1 MSSIGYPDDFENNNP
16 FAEPTIPDHNNE
28 AATSVTNENDDQST
42 FPPQSTHDVINT
54 QEQQQQQENDDEPS
68 PNLLNEEELK
78 KLLPE
83 RFTNKYSLSIQ
94 LIEIERN
101 KPGNPILKM
110 NVEVK
115 GLPRFRQSVY
125 KEVRRTYNEI
135 VKFNKYLTI
144 SNLEVF
150 VPVLPSPHTSF
161 PTGGED
167 ERKQLQIV
175 WQEWLDRITSNPI
188 LIRDEEFVYFVE
200 SDFGYSVINS
210 NRKSSVASG
219 FVRKTLKQLAVPYD
233 PYEELASFRPVIKDA
248 YLICQRLYK
257 ALDRNSKTEKQLSI
271 HIFDMANKLQVLS
284 EFETTHPGMKNMWE
298 KFGKVTQ
305 KQSDLTLVDSINEMA
320 TLGDGVQTLIDDFY
334 EIKEALTNRHLI
346 MRELIQAESNAASKH
361 TNANRIKSKSSL
373 DPIKVDEALRSLEY
387 ATKVYESLNLQVKRI
402 SGEMLFERK
411 EVLEY
416 TEKKFQRL
424 MKSYTLHKVDHH
436 RKILKN
442 LESIR
447 LDVRSVDEKGG
458 LSRLNRDNLSNLKH
472 NLTQSQSAQGDSWS
486 SRTFRSLEKEDE
498 ENEHRKQ
505 DESVLQTDTVDPKNA
520 ASLLGVATF

>member
-16 FAEPTIPDHNNE
+16 F
-28 AATSVTNENDDQST
+28 
-42 FPPQSTHDVINT
+42 
-54 QEQQQQQENDDEPS
+54 DEPS
-68 PNLLNEEELK
+68 VLDPVNNENQEPSIEPTPAFQANGDENNYQEEHQNEETNPNLLSEDELK
-78 KLLPE
+78 KLVPE
-83 RFTNKYSLSIQ
+83 RFTNKYWLSIQ
-94 LIEIERN
+94 LIEIEKN

-115 GLPRFRQSVY
+115 GLPRFRQSIY
-125 KEVRRTYNEI
+125 KEVRRTYNEV

-150 VPVLPSPHTSF
+150 VPVIPSSSTSF

-167 ERKQLQIV
+167 EKKQLQVV
-175 WQEWLDRITSNPI
+175 WQEWLDRISGNPI
-188 LIRDEEFVYFVE
+188 LIRDEEFVYFVK

-210 NRKSSVASG
+210 NRRSSVASG
-219 FVRKTLKQLAVPYD
+219 LVRKTLKQLAVPYD
-233 PYEELASFRPVIKDA
+233 PYEELASFRPIIKDA
-248 YLICQRLYK
+248 YLICQKLHK

-271 HIFDMANKLQVLS
+271 HIFDMANKLKVLS

-320 TLGDGVQTLIDDFY
+320 TLGDGIQTLIDDCY

-346 MRELIQAESNAASKH
+346 MRELIQAEANAVSKH
-361 TNANRIKSKSSL
+361 TSANKIKCKSSL

-387 ATKVYESLNLQVKRI
+387 ATKVQESLSLQVKRI

-436 RKILKN
+436 RKILKS

-472 NLTQSQSAQGDSWS
+472 NLTQSQSSQGDSWS
-486 SRTFRSLEKEDE
+486 SRTFRSLEKEEE
-498 ENEHRKQ
+498 ENENRKQ
-505 DESVLQTDTVDPKNA
+505 DESILQTDTVDPKNA

>member
-16 FAEPTIPDHNNE
+16 FAEPTIAEHSNDTT
-28 AATSVTNENDDQST
+28 TSVNDENDEPPIQ
-42 FPPQSTHDVINT
+42 PPQSSVGENDS
-54 QEQQQQQENDDEPS
+54 QEEQQQQQEQNPD
-68 PNLLNEEELK
+68 LLTEEELK

-83 RFTNKYSLSIQ
+83 RFTKKYSLNIQ
-94 LIEIERN
+94 LIGIEKN

-115 GLPRFRQSVY
+115 GLPRFRQSIY
-125 KEVRRTYNEI
+125 KEVRRTYNEV

-150 VPVLPSPHTSF
+150 VPVIPSSSTSF
-161 PTGGED
+161 PAGGED
-167 ERKQLQIV
+167 EKKQLLNL

-219 FVRKTLKQLAVPYD
+219 FMRKTLKQLAVPYD
-233 PYEELASFRPVIKDA
+233 PYEELASFRPIIKEA

-271 HIFDMANKLQVLS
+271 HIFDMANKLKVLS

-298 KFGKVTQ
+298 KLGKVTQ

-320 TLGDGVQTLIDDFY
+320 TVGDGIQTLIDDFY

-346 MRELIQAESNAASKH
+346 MRELIQAEANAATKH
-361 TNANRIKSKSSL
+361 TSANRIKSRSSL

-387 ATKVYESLNLQVKRI
+387 ATKVQESLNLQVKRI

-424 MKSYTLHKVDHH
+424 MKTYTLHKVDHH

-472 NLTQSQSAQGDSWS
+472 NLTQSQSSQGDSWS
-486 SRTFRSLEKEDE
+486 SRTFRSLEKEEE
-498 ENEHRKQ
+498 ENESRKQ
-505 DESVLQTDTVDPKNA
+505 DESVLQTDVVDPKNA